1 MKLGAAFYALVA
13 AGWLVSAGVLIVRPF
28 GAYADAER
36 WFQLATAVVFAL
48 NGLLFATGA
57 VTRRGLV
64 ADGGPWICRNGGILV
79 AGLVVVMFVL
89 SLLTDADG
97 VSPFPTATAVFIPHW
112 VKRLQEKYYEGV
124 AEAVSEGAPDVVRPP
139 SS

>member
-64 ADGGPWICRNGGILV
+64 ADGGPWI
-79 AGLVVVMFVL
+79 
-89 SLLTDADG
+89 
-97 VSPFPTATAVFIPHW
+97 
-112 VKRLQEKYYEGV
+112 
-124 AEAVSEGAPDVVRPP
+124 
-139 SS
+139 